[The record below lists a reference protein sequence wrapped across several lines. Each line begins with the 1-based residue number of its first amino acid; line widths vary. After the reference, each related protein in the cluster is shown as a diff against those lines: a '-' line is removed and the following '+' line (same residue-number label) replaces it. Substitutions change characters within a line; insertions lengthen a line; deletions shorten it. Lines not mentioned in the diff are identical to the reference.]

1 MKQVCL
7 AFVLSGVVLT
17 SGLSAATNPFA
28 EESVTVNQSA
38 SSVITTSDSIARAN
52 EAVNME
58 NIEDSRQKLKEANE
72 NFSRLIREFSS
83 NPAKYADD
91 NGDYREFVR
100 KLIELSQRLERLSK
114 DLERVAASQRPA
126 EPAPAAASTIA
137 GTVRV
142 GTSLNI
148 RSSPWGTITGRLR
161 DNDRVEITGE
171 SGDWYKIN
179 HNGQTAYVHK
189 NYVETAERRA
199 GITPVVPQA
208 PASGNAPSA
217 AANAAP
223 ATASGGGLTAAPCQP
238 MPSRVSSPYG
248 WRIHPTL
255 GTRRFH
261 DGIDLPIPNGT
272 RLNALG
278 NGTVTDV
285 GYESGGGKFI
295 KVRYDNGYESFYC
308 HLQSAS
314 VARGQRVNAG
324 QEIARSDNT
333 GQWTTGPHLH
343 FGLKRNGQSVDP
355 RAAGVPLP

>member
-1 MKQVCL
+1 MKKVCL
-7 AFVLSGVVLT
+7 ALVLAGVVLT

-52 EAVNME
+52 EAMSME
-58 NIEDSRQKLKEANE
+58 NIEESRQKLKEANE
-72 NFSRLIREFSS
+72 NFSRLIREFSA
-83 NPAKYADD
+83 NPSKYADQ
-91 NGDYREFVR
+91 NGDYREFINR
-100 KLIELSQRLERLSK
+100 LIELSRRLERLSK

-148 RSSPWGTITGRLR
+148 RSGPWGTIIGSLR

-189 NYVETAERRA
+189 NYIETAERRA
-199 GITPVVPQA
+199 GQTPVTP
-208 PASGNAPSA
+208 PAATTSGNPAP
-217 AANAAP
+217 ANAAP
-223 ATASGGGLTAAPCQP
+223 ATARGGGLTAAPCQP

-278 NGTVTDV
+278 NGTVTAV

-308 HLQSAS
+308 HLQNYS
-314 VARGQRVNAG
+314 VSRGQRVNAG

-343 FGLKRNGQSVDP
+343 FGLKRNGQSVNP
-355 RAAGVPLP
+355 RSAGIPLP